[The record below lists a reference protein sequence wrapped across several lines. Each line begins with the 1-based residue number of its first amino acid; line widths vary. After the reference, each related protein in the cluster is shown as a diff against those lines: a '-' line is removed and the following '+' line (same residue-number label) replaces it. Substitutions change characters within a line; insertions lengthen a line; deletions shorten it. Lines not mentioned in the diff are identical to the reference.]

1 MNIGVVGLGLIGGSL
16 CKAIKAYTHHS
27 VWGEDRDEAVL
38 SSALEFGAIDGRLD
52 GRALAGC
59 DLVLSALYP
68 ADTIAY
74 VRTHL
79 DLFQPGCIL
88 LDVCGVK
95 GVVCRGIRE
104 VIAGRDLVFIGG
116 HPMAGREFSGFA
128 VSDQDLF
135 QGASMIL
142 TPDADLDRDV
152 LRRVSDFILSLG
164 FGRVINTTPE
174 FHDRMIAYT
183 SQLPHVIASS
193 YVKSPNCR
201 FQLGFT
207 GGSFEDMS
215 RVAKL
220 NEGMWTELFLDN
232 PDHLVEEIDTLVEN
246 LKEIR
251 NAIDRR
257 DAERLRSLLAQ
268 GRVIKESLNNDNDKD
283 R

>member
-104 VIAGRDLVFIGG
+104 VIASRDLVFIGG

-251 NAIDRR
+251 NAIDQR
-257 DAERLRSLLAQ
+257 DAERLRALLAQ